1 MRKQKLHLQK
11 KLMENP
17 NIVFY
22 RKYIG
27 QTIRTAPS
35 PLSNWLA
42 GTIREVEEDKLVIEF
57 TVREEMTNPAKLLH
71 GGMIAAI
78 MDDVIG
84 MHLFVAG
91 TDGFYV
97 SVSLHVDFMMPAT
110 QGSSVLAESVILRKG
125 KKLISAECR
134 LWNKDRSQLLA
145 KGSAQLVPG
154 NS

>member
-1 MRKQKLHLQK
+1 
-11 KLMENP
+11 MENP

-42 GTIREVEEDKLVIEF
+42 GVIREVEEERIVIEF
-57 TVREEMTNPAKLLH
+57 TVREEMTNPARLLH

-91 TDGFYV
+91 TEGFYV
-97 SVSLHVDFMMPAT
+97 SVSLHVDFMMPTAL
-110 QGSSVLAESVILRKG
+110 GANVLAESILLRKG

-134 LWNKDRSQLLA
+134 LWNADRSQLLA
-145 KGSAQLVPG
+145 KGSAQLIPG
-154 NS
+154 NG